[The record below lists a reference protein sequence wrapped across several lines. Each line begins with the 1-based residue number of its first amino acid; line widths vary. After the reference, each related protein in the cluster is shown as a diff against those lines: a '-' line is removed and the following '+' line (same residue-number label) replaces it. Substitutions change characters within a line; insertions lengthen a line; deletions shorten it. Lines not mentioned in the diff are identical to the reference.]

1 MKNRTVVPFGDVFL
15 VFSDDAN
22 GRRLALGADRNAG
35 RLNPIGK
42 YVEVVGQLATS
53 KRDVRTLIAKLQ
65 DLADELPE

>member
-22 GRRLALGADRNAG
+22 GRRLALGADRFAS
-35 RLNPIGK
+35 RPDSIGK

-53 KRDVRTLIAKLQ
+53 KRDVKTLIAKLQ
-65 DLADELPE
+65 DIADELPD